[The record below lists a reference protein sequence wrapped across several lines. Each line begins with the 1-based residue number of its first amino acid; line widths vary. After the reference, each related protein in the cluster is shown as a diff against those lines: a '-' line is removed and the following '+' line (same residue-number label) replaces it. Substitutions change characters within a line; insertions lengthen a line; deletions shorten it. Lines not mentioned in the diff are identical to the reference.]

1 MEYHYEQLKLL
12 PHLGCVL
19 DNFDNISICRPPLPS
34 FQYNLLHQ
42 KLTVLNCCI
51 EERTNNSRYVNGDM
65 TPRFEEC
72 SSDSEISYFSDS
84 EEVSDHGIMESLELP
99 DQTERVDESNSMENE
114 RDEQSEK
121 KEKGLV
127 KPEGKGILNW
137 SGWFLAGTE
146 IPCFI
151 PITKDKNILT
161 VSCID
166 RLFIDRRINLGNS
179 KNSSPRLDL
188 Q

>member
-65 TPRFEEC
+65 TPGFEEC

-137 SGWFLAGTE
+137 SGWFLAGTD